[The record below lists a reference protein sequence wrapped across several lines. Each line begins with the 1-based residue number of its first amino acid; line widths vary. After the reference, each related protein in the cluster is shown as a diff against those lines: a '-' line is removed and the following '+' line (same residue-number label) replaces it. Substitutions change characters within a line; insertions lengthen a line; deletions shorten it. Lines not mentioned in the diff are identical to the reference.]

1 MNKTDFS
8 NITNQEVKWFLID
21 VENLVL
27 GRVAAEVAKIL
38 MGKKD
43 KVNFT
48 KNLPSNTHVIL
59 VNAGKIVVT
68 GNKAKQKLYYR
79 HSGRPGGLKIRTF
92 SELKETKPEYL
103 LEKSIKGMLPKNK
116 HGRTLFRNLKVYRNN
131 GHPHEAQKPS
141 ILEF

>member
-59 VNAGKIVVT
+59 VNAGKILVT

-92 SELKETKPEYL
+92 SELKETNEA
-103 LEKSIKGMLPKNK
+103 
-116 HGRTLFRNLKVYRNN
+116 RT
-131 GHPHEAQKPS
+131 A
-141 ILEF
+141 IL